1 LILFIVLAK
10 KKKKKKK
17 KKIKAFIPTELKGP
31 GFHCPYYVKKLSN
44 DNHLAYKNS
53 KPFSDNSNVDADLNL
68 FSIIN

>member
-17 KKIKAFIPTELKGP
+17 IKAFIPAELKGP

-44 DNHLAYKNS
+44 DKHLAYKNS
-53 KPFSDNSNVDADLNL
+53 KPFSDNPNIDADLNL